1 MPNNFDYTTVLSL
14 LQPTH
19 VLKWILL
26 VIVGFYLV
34 FLFVIYSQIRSMEK
48 VITQPLSSALL
59 GIFMLILTAI
69 SIWLFIFVLFIHI
82 V

>member
-1 MPNNFDYTTVLSL
+1 MPNNFDFTQILVF

-26 VIVGFYLV
+26 VILGFYLI
-34 FLFVIYSQIRSMEK
+34 FLFVIYDQIRSMEK
-48 VITQPLSSALL
+48 VITQPLSTALL
-59 GIFMLILTAI
+59 GLFMLILTTI